1 MVASCSTM
9 VPLSLPLLSRRSPR
23 PHQPKM
29 EASRQSI
36 SIPETSTSSIIPELA
51 TSALMRESGCA
62 CLSVRKSFR
71 SLNLKTFWRR
81 RNFSIAT
88 MALSPLVVCTSL
100 RVSWRLSMSTRS
112 PALAASSFSG
122 LPTGSHYWITR
133 WEVTSK
139 RFRLSAA
146 TSSKSGRLLE
156 WTWIMSNSFGP
167 QKRSTADLK
176 STGPQSLI
184 FLARTT
190 FQE

>member
-1 MVASCSTM
+1 MAL
-9 VPLSLPLLSRRSPR
+9 PSLPLLSRRSPR
-23 PHQPKM
+23 PQLPKM

-36 SIPETSTSSIIPELA
+36 STPEISTSSTIPELT

-71 SLNLKTFWRR
+71 SPNLKIFWRR
-81 RNFSIAT
+81 RSYSIAT

-122 LPTGSHYWITR
+122 LQTGSHYWITR
-133 WEVTSK
+133 WVGTSK
-139 RFRLSAA
+139 RFKLSAA
-146 TSSKSGRLLE
+146 TSSKYGRPLA
-156 WTWIMSNSFGP
+156 WTWIMWNSFGP
-167 QKRSTADLK
+167 QRRSTADLK
-176 STGPQSLI
+176 STGPPSLT

-190 FQE
+190 FPE